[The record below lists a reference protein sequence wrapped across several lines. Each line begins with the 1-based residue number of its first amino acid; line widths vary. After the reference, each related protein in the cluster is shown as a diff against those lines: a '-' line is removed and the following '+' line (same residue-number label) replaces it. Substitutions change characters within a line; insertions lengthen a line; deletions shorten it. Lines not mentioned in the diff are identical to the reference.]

1 MDINNQFLLID
12 KIVLSDAEGNL
23 SLGKLE
29 KTMATKISS
38 ITKND
43 WDVKIRSWRQ
53 ACRFCI

>member
-29 KTMATKISS
+29 KTMATK
-38 ITKND
+38 KR
-43 WDVKIRSWRQ
+43 W
-53 ACRFCI
+53 

>member
-29 KTMATKISS
+29 KTMATKMVASPR
-38 ITKND
+38 ND